1 MAESRG
7 RQRVK
12 PARYQDE
19 DDEKEKEK
27 HSKKEIGSTEKKSA
41 ANLSADD
48 NNEGASSSA
57 DDKSIISN
65 ASSSRRPG
73 ISKPKLQKDAV
84 AILETWFNAN
94 INNPYPSKEA
104 KLVLMERS
112 GLKQKQVESWMEKQR
127 RKKGVQK
134 QCFYSEEAKSKLE
147 AWFNTHQSN
156 PYPTKEDKEALSAES
171 GLSIAQVSSYM
182 EKRRAKKKG
191 LKRKKRKSTEAA
203 ETTEMARV
211 VANNNNNDDIGGLM
225 APSVLG
231 NDNDELFAAQYQQPP
246 HYQQQ
251 QQMSTA
257 SLPSGEVKQVLEI

>member
-19 DDEKEKEK
+19 
-27 HSKKEIGSTEKKSA
+27 TEKKSA
-41 ANLSADD
+41 TIPSTDD
-48 NNEGASSSA
+48 NNEGMSSS

-65 ASSSRRPG
+65 ATSSRGRPS
-73 ISKPKLQKDAV
+73 ISKPKLQKDSV

-134 QCFYSEEAKSKLE
+134 QCFYSEEAKAKLE

-156 PYPTKEDKEALSAES
+156 PYPTKEDKEALSVES
-171 GLSIAQVSSYM
+171 GLSIAQVSSYF
-182 EKRRAKKKG
+182 EK
-191 LKRKKRKSTEAA
+191 
-203 ETTEMARV
+203 
-211 VANNNNNDDIGGLM
+211 
-225 APSVLG
+225 
-231 NDNDELFAAQYQQPP
+231 
-246 HYQQQ
+246 
-251 QQMSTA
+251 
-257 SLPSGEVKQVLEI
+257 

>member
-1 MAESRG
+1 MAEGRG

-19 DDEKEKEK
+19 DDED
-27 HSKKEIGSTEKKSA
+27 KKEQYLKKGPSEEEINSVA
-41 ANLSADD
+41 AD
-48 NNEGASSSA
+48 NNEGTASS

-65 ASSSRRPG
+65 APG
-73 ISKPKLQKDAV
+73 ISKPKLPQDAV
-84 AILETWFNAN
+84 AKLETWFNAN
-94 INNPYPSKEA
+94 ITNPYPSKEA

-134 QCFYSEEAKSKLE
+134 QCFYSEEAKAKLE
-147 AWFNTHQSN
+147 AWLNTHQSN

-171 GLSIAQVSSYM
+171 GLSTTQVSSYF
-182 EKRRAKKKG
+182 EKQRAKKKG
-191 LKRKKRKSTEAA
+191 LKRKRKSTEAA

-211 VANNNNNDDIGGLM
+211 VTNNNNDDIGGLM
-225 APSVLG
+225 APVMG
-231 NDNDELFAAQYQQPP
+231 NDNDKLFAAQHQQLP

-251 QQMSTA
+251 QQMSAA
-257 SLPSGEVKQVLEI
+257 SLPPPPSGEVKQVLEI

>member
-19 DDEKEKEK
+19 DEKEQHLKKGPSKEEQ
-27 HSKKEIGSTEKKSA
+27 HSVA
-41 ANLSADD
+41 AD
-48 NNEGASSSA
+48 NNEGTTSS

-65 ASSSRRPG
+65 ASSSRGRPG
-73 ISKPKLQKDAV
+73 ISKPKLPKDSVAV
-84 AILETWFNAN
+84 LETWFNAN
-94 INNPYPSKEA
+94 INNPYPTKEA

-134 QCFYSEEAKSKLE
+134 QCFYSEEAKAKLE
-147 AWFNTHQSN
+147 AWFNANQSS
-156 PYPTKEDKEALSAES
+156 PYPTKEDKEALSVSS
-171 GLSIAQVSSYM
+171 GLSTVQVSSYM

-191 LKRKKRKSTEAA
+191 LKRKRKSTEAA
-203 ETTEMARV
+203 AETTEMPRV
-211 VANNNNNDDIGGLM
+211 VTNNNNDDIGGLM
-225 APSVLG
+225 APSSMG
-231 NDNDELFAAQYQQPP
+231 NDGLIAQYQKNP

-251 QQMSTA
+251 HQMSTA

>member
-19 DDEKEKEK
+19 EDDKEQHLK
-27 HSKKEIGSTEKKSA
+27 KKSA
-41 ANLSADD
+41 TIPSADD
-48 NNEGASSSA
+48 NNEASSSA

-65 ASSSRRPG
+65 ASSRGRPG
-73 ISKPKLQKDAV
+73 ISKPKLPLDSV

-171 GLSIAQVSSYM
+171 GLSTTQVSSYF
-182 EKRRAKKKG
+182 EKQRAKKKG
-191 LKRKKRKSTEAA
+191 LKRKRKEAAA

-211 VANNNNNDDIGGLM
+211 VINNNNDDIGGLM
-225 APSVLG
+225 APVMG
-231 NDNDELFAAQYQQPP
+231 NDNNDIFAAQYQQQPP

>member
-1 MAESRG
+1 M
-7 RQRVK
+7 K
-12 PARYQDE
+12 
-19 DDEKEKEK
+19 KEKD
-27 HSKKEIGSTEKKSA
+27 STEKKSA
-41 ANLSADD
+41 TNPSADD
-48 NNEGASSSA
+48 NNEGTASS

-156 PYPTKEDKEALSAES
+156 PYPTKEDKEALSVSS
-171 GLSIAQVSSYM
+171 GLSLTQVSSYF
-182 EKRRAKKKG
+182 EKKRAKKKG
-191 LKRKKRKSTEAA
+191 LKRKRKSTEAAA

-211 VANNNNNDDIGGLM
+211 VVTSNNNDDLGGLM
-225 APSVLG
+225 APVMG
-231 NDNDELFAAQYQQPP
+231 NDNNELFAAQHQQLP

>member
-19 DDEKEKEK
+19 EDDKEQHLK
-27 HSKKEIGSTEKKSA
+27 KKSA
-41 ANLSADD
+41 TNPLVD
-48 NNEGASSSA
+48 NNNEETSSS

-65 ASSSRRPG
+65 ASSSRGRPG
-73 ISKPKLQKDAV
+73 ISKPKLPTDAI

-94 INNPYPSKEA
+94 ITNPYPSKEA

-134 QCFYSEEAKSKLE
+134 QCFYSDEAKAKLE
-147 AWFNTHQSN
+147 AWFNANQSN
-156 PYPTKEDKEALSAES
+156 PYPTKEDKEALSVSS
-171 GLSIAQVSSYM
+171 GLSATQVSSYM
-182 EKRRAKKKG
+182 EKKRAKKKG
-191 LKRKKRKSTEAA
+191 LKRKRKSEAAA

-211 VANNNNNDDIGGLM
+211 VTNNNNDDIGGLM

-231 NDNDELFAAQYQQPP
+231 NDNDELFAQYQQPP

-251 QQMSTA
+251 QQTMSTA